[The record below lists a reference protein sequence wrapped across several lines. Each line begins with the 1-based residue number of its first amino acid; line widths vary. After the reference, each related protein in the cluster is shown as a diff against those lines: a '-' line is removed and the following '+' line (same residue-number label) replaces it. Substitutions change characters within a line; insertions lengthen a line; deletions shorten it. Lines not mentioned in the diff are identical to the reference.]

1 MTKRTAAGEGPGPR
15 SRAEEARSAAD
26 RALEALAEQL
36 DAGNSQQ
43 LDAFLKA
50 LGRFH
55 KYSFN
60 NIMLI
65 LSQKPEAT
73 RVAGFHTWRSFGRT
87 VKKGEKGI
95 LILAPMR
102 IRVKDRAAEPTPGE
116 DTPTVLRFRAAHV
129 FDISQTE
136 GEPLPEPARAGGDP
150 GEYLGR
156 LEALVSAKGIDLTTA
171 AIEGGVHGV
180 SKGGAIVLAE
190 ELSGPERFS
199 VLVHELAHEM
209 LHRVEA
215 RPSKTVRELEAEA
228 VAHAVSDAIGLD
240 SVRASADYIRLYSGD
255 RKVLAASL
263 DRIQRTACEIITGIV
278 EDQNEDERSKVT
290 VSTEIALT
298 RSHRVR

>member
-1 MTKRTAAGEGPGPR
+1 MTKRSAAGVRSGSR
-15 SRAEEARSAAD
+15 SRAEDARGAAD
-26 RALEALAEQL
+26 RALDALAEQL
-36 DAGNSQQ
+36 DSGNSEQ

-65 LSQKPEAT
+65 LSQKPDST

-102 IRVKDRAAEPTPGE
+102 IRKAGNTAKPQPDDDAE
-116 DTPTVLRFRAAHV
+116 TVLRFRAAYV
-129 FDISQTE
+129 FDLSQTE
-136 GEPLPEPARAGGDP
+136 GDPLPEPARAGGDP
-150 GEYLGR
+150 GKHLDR
-156 LEALVSAKGIDLTTA
+156 LEAFVTARGIELTTA
-171 AIEGGVHGV
+171 VIEGGADGL
-180 SKGGAIVLAE
+180 SRGGSIVISEA
-190 ELSGPERFS
+190 LSRPERFS

-209 LHRVEA
+209 LHQA
-215 RPSKTVRELEAEA
+215 KQKPSKTVRELEAEA

-255 RKVLAASL
+255 KKLLAASL
-263 DRIQRTACEIITGIV
+263 DRIQRTAAEIITGIF
-278 EDQNEDERSKVT
+278 DGAERDT
-290 VSTEIALT
+290 NAVSPAVAASREA
-298 RSHRVR
+298 RCR